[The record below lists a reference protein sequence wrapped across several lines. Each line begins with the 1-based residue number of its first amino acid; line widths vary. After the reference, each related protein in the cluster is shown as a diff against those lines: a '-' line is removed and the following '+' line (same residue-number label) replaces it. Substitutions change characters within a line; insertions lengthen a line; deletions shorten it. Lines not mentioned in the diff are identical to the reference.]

1 MHLPTYLGLL
11 HDAEQTLA
19 DSWRLV
25 ADGHTAEADVH
36 HLGHTLADQCDDH
49 ITRLTPLTARYGERR
64 DDEPERLQAQGLTEL
79 RSGPVGLLRDL
90 QDLYPL
96 ASFVSITWD
105 LIGQA
110 AQATRDT
117 DALATVAACRNQTVT
132 QVAFLRT
139 RLEQA
144 APKLSPPPDSPHPA

>member
-1 MHLPTYLGLL
+1 MQLPTYLGLL

-25 ADGHTAEADVH
+25 ADGHAAEADVH
-36 HLGHTLADQCDDH
+36 HLGHTLAQQCDEH
-49 ITRLTPLTARYGERR
+49 LAQLGPLVARYGERR
-64 DDEPERLQAQGLTEL
+64 DDEPERLRAQGLSDL

-90 QDLYPL
+90 QDLYVL
-96 ASFVSITWD
+96 ASFVTITWD
-105 LIGQA
+105 LIEQAGQA
-110 AQATRDT
+110 LRDT
-117 DALATVAACRNQTVT
+117 ELLDVVDACRKDSST

-144 APKLSPPPDSPHPA
+144 APQALAAT

>member
-1 MHLPTYLGLL
+1 MQLQTYLGLL

-25 ADGHTAEADVH
+25 ADGHAAEADVH
-36 HLGHTLADQCDDH
+36 HLGHTLAQQCDEH
-49 ITRLTPLTARYGERR
+49 IARLAPLVARYGERR
-64 DDEPERLQAQGLTEL
+64 DDEPERLRAQGLAGL

-90 QDLYPL
+90 QDLYLL
-96 ASFVSITWD
+96 ASFVAITWD
-105 LIGQA
+105 LVGQA
-110 AQATRDT
+110 GRAVRDA
-117 DALATVAACRNQTVT
+117 DLLDTVDACRDQSST

-144 APKLSPPPDSPHPA
+144 APQALTGP

>member
-1 MHLPTYLGLL
+1 MHLDTYVGLL
-11 HDAEQTLA
+11 HSAERTLA

-25 ADGHTAEADVH
+25 ADGHAAEADVH
-36 HLGHTLADQCDDH
+36 HLGHTLARQCDQH
-49 ITRLTPLTARYGERR
+49 IDRLAPLVGRYGERR
-64 DDEPERLQAQGLTEL
+64 DDEPERLQAEGLTEL

-90 QDLYPL
+90 QDLYLL
-96 ASFVSITWD
+96 ACFVSITWD
-105 LIGQA
+105 LVGQA

-117 DALATVAACRNQTVT
+117 EALDTVTACRAQTAT

-144 APKLSPPPDSPHPA
+144 APQALAAG